1 MLFKRNQDR
10 RQIPQQKLPA
20 HLERRFNEG
29 GATQKEISLGDR
41 FKSYLVNHREVA
53 LLSLKRLLAAPIPSA
68 MTWAVIAIALA
79 LPAGLFLFLQNVE
92 QLSAGWDRAVQIS
105 VYLKQNVNDTQGRQL
120 AEKLKQRQDVKEDR
134 YTSAQQTMDEFRKLS
149 GFGEALLYLN
159 ENPLPAVIA
168 VFPETEASSLD
179 VTKNLLKELQILPEV
194 DQAQLDLEWVE
205 RLYSIMQFGQRAV
218 LAIGG
223 LLALAV
229 LLVIGNTIR
238 LAIEA
243 RRAEIVVIKLVGGTD
258 AFVRRPFLYTGIWY
272 GMGGGILAWLL
283 INMVLFWLH
292 KPVSEIVIAY
302 GSRFRLE
309 GLDIL
314 QILILLCL
322 SSLLG
327 WLGAWIAVGRHLSD
341 LEPR

>member
-1 MLFKRNQDR
+1 M
-10 RQIPQQKLPA
+10 
-20 HLERRFNEG
+20 
-29 GATQKEISLGDR
+29 
-41 FKSYLVNHREVA
+41 
-53 LLSLKRLLAAPIPSA
+53 
-68 MTWAVIAIALA
+68 
-79 LPAGLFLFLQNVE
+79 
-92 QLSAGWDRAVQIS
+92 
-105 VYLKQNVNDTQGRQL
+105 
-120 AEKLKQRQDVKEDR
+120 
-134 YTSAQQTMDEFRKLS
+134 
-149 GFGEALLYLN
+149 
-159 ENPLPAVIA
+159 
-168 VFPETEASSLD
+168 
-179 VTKNLLKELQILPEV
+179 
-194 DQAQLDLEWVE
+194 
-205 RLYSIMQFGQRAV
+205 
-218 LAIGG
+218 
-223 LLALAV
+223 
-229 LLVIGNTIR
+229 IGNTIR